1 MSAGVGGSAGIDES
15 TGIPEELRSL
25 GRLFRR
31 TDPTPDR
38 AISAAYGA
46 ARRLVRERDS
56 VGVLEPLGDSALRCR
71 AVEESSDVAEESSG
85 AAEVRT
91 LSFAAPGRLV
101 ELELRPARQGMFLAR
116 GIVLSRAG
124 QPSPAGAVIVRHGQG
139 ECRGELDDCGGFA
152 VPGVPAGPICLRL
165 HTRRADGLVTHRTG
179 SDWFVC

>member
-1 MSAGVGGSAGIDES
+1 MSTGAGAS

-31 TDPTPDR
+31 TDPTPER
-38 AISAAYGA
+38 AISVAYGA

-56 VGVLEPLGDSALRCR
+56 VGVLEPLGDSAFRGR
-71 AVEESSDVAEESSG
+71 AVDESRG

-101 ELELRPARQGMFLAR
+101 ELELRQTRQGRFLAR

-124 QPSPAGAVIVRHGQG
+124 QPSPSGTVILRHGRG
-139 ECRGELDDCGGFA
+139 ECRGELDGCGGFA
-152 VPGVPAGPICLRL
+152 VAGVPAGPICLRL
-165 HTRRADGLVTHRTG
+165 HTRRADGLVTHRTS

>member
-1 MSAGVGGSAGIDES
+1 MSTGIDES
-15 TGIPEELRSL
+15 TGVPEELRSL

-56 VGVLEPLGDSALRCR
+56 VGVLEPLGDSAVRRR
-71 AVEESSDVAEESSG
+71 ALGDSSGAVGEPSG

-101 ELELRPARQGMFLAR
+101 ELELRPTRQGQFLAR

-124 QPSPAGAVIVRHGQG
+124 QPSPSGAVIVRHGKG
-139 ECRGELDDCGGFA
+139 ECRGELDGCGGFA

-165 HTRRADGLVTHRTG
+165 HTRRADGLVTHRTS